1 MSSRVY
7 TYNGRRFEVDDSN
20 KRCVKVSIQDAHGFV
35 GVSLAGIPAKRFTWV
50 VIGQTFYGID
60 TMNDFLVTE
69 RGISEIA
76 NLCSTFAEALD
87 GLCNSL
93 IMKQTHDAMED
104 FIANEDEIIAKSLER
119 EIEDAL
125 NRLTE
130 EE

>member
-1 MSSRVY
+1 M
-7 TYNGRRFEVDDSN
+7 
-20 KRCVKVSIQDAHGFV
+20 KVSIQDAHGFV

-60 TMNDFLVTE
+60 TMNDFLGTE
-69 RGISEIA
+69 RGISGIS
-76 NLCSTFAEALD
+76 NLCSTFSEALD
-87 GLCNSL
+87 GLCNDL
-93 IMKQTHDAMED
+93 IMKQTHDVMED

-119 EIEDAL
+119 EIEDTL